1 MNLRAVVPVTGRHSS
16 FCLCLNGKCAI
27 IGTITMKG
35 GLEVKNLNQQLC
47 RKKGGGI
54 WQVMLR

>member
-1 MNLRAVVPVTGRHSS
+1 
-16 FCLCLNGKCAI
+16 
-27 IGTITMKG
+27 MKG

-47 RKKGGGI
+47 RKKGGGGI